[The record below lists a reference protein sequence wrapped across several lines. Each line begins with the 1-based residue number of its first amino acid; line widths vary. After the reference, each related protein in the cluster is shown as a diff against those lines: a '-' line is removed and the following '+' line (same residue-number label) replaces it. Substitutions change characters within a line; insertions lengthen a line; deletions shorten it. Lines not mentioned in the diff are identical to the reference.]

1 MPSKASSV
9 NNISSILKPN
19 RVNKYSAMTGF
30 TIIIQIITIIIATFI
45 LDWLNKIKSCKCTNI
60 PERKFLAEWYSFLVL
75 WLIFG
80 MIMYI
85 VYNADPSTYPTFFL
99 FLMFIV
105 TIINIV
111 MIIRLFLYIRKLR
124 EMNCDCGL
132 SQEQNIIYYY
142 IILVFAF
149 VGFLL
154 FMGIL
159 GLIFSLISN

>member
-1 MPSKASSV
+1 MPSKASSM
-9 NNISSILKPN
+9 NNISSILKSN
-19 RVNKYSAMTGF
+19 KVNKYSTITGF
-30 TIIIQIITIIIATFI
+30 NIIIKIITIIIATFI

-60 PERKFLAEWYSFLVL
+60 PERKFLAEWFSFLVL
-75 WLIFG
+75 WLIFE

-85 VYNADPSTYPTFFL
+85 VYNADPSTYPTFFI
-99 FLMFIV
+99 FVSFIV
-105 TIINIV
+105 TIIHLI

-142 IILVFAF
+142 LIVAFAF

>member
-1 MPSKASSV
+1 MPSKASSM
-9 NNISSILKPN
+9 NNISSILKSN
-19 RVNKYSAMTGF
+19 KVNKYSAITGF
-30 TIIIQIITIIIATFI
+30 NIIIKIITIIIATFI

-60 PERKFLAEWYSFLVL
+60 PERKFLAEWLSFLVL
-75 WLIFG
+75 WLIFS

-85 VYNADPSTYPTFFL
+85 VYNADPSTYPTFFT
-99 FLMFIV
+99 FVSFIV
-105 TIINIV
+105 TIIHLI

-142 IILVFAF
+142 LILAF
-149 VGFLL
+149 VFIGFLL
-154 FMGIL
+154 FMSIL

>member
-19 RVNKYSAMTGF
+19 IVNKYSAMTGF

-60 PERKFLAEWYSFLVL
+60 PERKFLAEWYSFVVL

-105 TIINIV
+105 TFINVV

-142 IILVFAF
+142 LILVFAF